1 MSNLSISDAQA
12 KLPELIDQI
21 AQSREPLMIAGQLS
35 NAVLISEDYWRS
47 IQETIYLLSVPD
59 LGQSIKDGLATPI
72 SECSETLAW

>member
-21 AQSREPLMIAGQLS
+21 SQSREPLMIAGQLS